1 MNLEN
6 KRANEEIQRLNAE
19 NQRVNEENQRVTEEN
34 RRVNVENQR
43 VNERAKAI
51 ENLSIFRG
59 NQRPH
64 FQPHYYFASALTL
77 VFIHSVLLM
86 PFEHLASSIYSYS
99 MLSKSAHNMRNADES
114 NAQ

>member
-64 FQPHYYFASALTL
+64 FQPQYYFESALSL

-86 PFEHLASSIYSYS
+86 PFEHLATSNFSYS
-99 MLSKSAHNMRNADES
+99 ML
-114 NAQ
+114 